1 MGQAGQNDEPAGT
14 SSLVFRAG
22 SLLCA
27 LRLEEVIETM
37 RPLPTHSLAGTPAYV
52 LGISILRG
60 VPTPVVDIARLLGGG
75 PATPTRFVAVGTERG
90 PVAFATGEVLGIR
103 STVADTGAQHTAL
116 LGQVPSGLV
125 AGVGRL
131 GTEPLL
137 LLQSMRV
144 VPDSVWE
151 AAAGQAVA
159 P

>member
-1 MGQAGQNDEPAGT
+1 MGQPGQNDAT
-14 SSLVFRAG
+14 SLVFRAG
-22 SLLCA
+22 TLLCA

-37 RPLPTHSLAGTPAYV
+37 RPLPTQPLAGTPAYV

-60 VPTPVVDIARLLGGG
+60 VPTPVVDVARLLGGG
-75 PATPTRFVAVGTERG
+75 PATPTRFVAVATERG

-103 STVADTGAQHTAL
+103 SAVADTGSQHPTL
-116 LGQVPSGLV
+116 LGPAASGLV
-125 AGVGRL
+125 AGVGRI